1 MADEKIKAV
10 VEPIEPRAN
19 WFNTVVGGA
28 CMVTAGR
35 GVDIPKI
42 PGKVSAD
49 MQLCEVSIPNRMS
62 VYLQKK
68 WPDAWTGK
76 YYSRLPKLKVG
87 TGKCWF
93 RWAGSRYNNSLGGF
107 SKEITLQLNQDE
119 NINIYMGLNVYY
131 NGCASHSGR
140 DFYNYPG
147 VCNWTIYYKDGSNET
162 GVFRTRYYNITHDI
176 GSWNCSE
183 HVHYIKTTTKPVL
196 RVVANFVFNN
206 AGAVWHDV
214 GDRGPNNSAYT
225 GQINEEGTRYFSG
238 DITGFDI
245 FNNFGTLPNVGN
257 VTREVSF

>member
-206 AGAVWHDV
+206 AGAVWHYV

>member
-257 VTREVSF
+257 ATREVSF

>member
-206 AGAVWHDV
+206 AGAVWHAV

>member
-10 VEPIEPRAN
+10 IEPIEPRAN

-214 GDRGPNNSAYT
+214 GDRGPNNPAYT
-225 GQINEEGTRYFSG
+225 GQIQEEGTRYFSG

-257 VTREVSF
+257 ATREVSF

>member
-35 GVDIPKI
+35 GVNIPKI

-119 NINIYMGLNVYY
+119 DINIYMGLNVYY

-214 GDRGPNNSAYT
+214 GDRGPNNPAYT
-225 GQINEEGTRYFSG
+225 GQIQEEGTRYFSG

>member
-1 MADEKIKAV
+1 MADKKIKAV

-93 RWAGSRYNNSLGGF
+93 RWAGSRYNNSLDGF

-119 NINIYMGLNVYY
+119 DINIYMGLNVYY

-214 GDRGPNNSAYT
+214 GHGGPNNPAYT
-225 GQINEEGTRYFSG
+225 DQIQEEGTRYFSD

-245 FNNFGTLPNVGN
+245 FNNFGTLPNVSN